1 MTSTVDEQFM
11 RYNMKTNTVK
21 VIVSSLLFI
30 VGLIGFIG
38 GFRISWFPTYTIY
51 LGYGVLAVGLFG
63 IICPMDCWRLWTF
76 RVFLICWAAG
86 ALLTTMLFIP
96 MSLIAMF
103 STSSIHLPLLALAC
117 RIAKRDDR
125 GRHVA
130 KFFHVAAFILAL
142 VLPHYMVVTF
152 QKPYPL
158 HPEQIE
164 VSADSIED
172 KRPIFIDDSSMWY
185 KNTAQ
190 PIKYRV
196 NKSAAVIGLD
206 LGKLK
211 DVEKASSE
219 QLFTTY
225 GQALSYAKQS
235 ELPVIP
241 SVQMID
247 HKAKFFGD
255 QLYTAIEKHMQS
267 EAEILGG
274 GKRRFLREI
283 LTELIKSNDS
293 TQGYTEAMGYIA
305 AGIHLGGQELPELP
319 KEVNILRTNYESKFL
334 SEPVKC
340 KPVSFYAESEEL
352 KRIFQQDRFYQTPL
366 THSAAIALARIM
378 ANNPDLRKQ
387 YQSILAL
394 YSHITNP
401 LSRFSVDDVAEY
413 TEYFDEPS
421 VLIQKM
427 LESKKWKILQKRGA
441 GRDPGEGAFPC
452 IQFLP
457 HSTSKENQLFAR
469 IYNYSSELPKHNI
482 MNRLIRTIKSGELNL
497 TPTIDSGWYDYQIHA
512 LETLL
517 VTEKGQE
524 SDKLLLTEDYKKRLI
539 EAFKTILT
547 KKRELHVKQVELLPT
562 LGISLGPQYFTI
574 SPDLHVEPMATYYL
588 RTARGFR
595 FLLNSLEL
603 ILGKSSLEGIVAK
616 DGESLLIALDNMA
629 KLYYGLYLQV
639 CDDIGMKPEF
649 LPEEIPDAQILQAKQ
664 QTEKWLADYEKESF
678 CERDVRY
685 IVPAL
690 TNLSRTKV
698 RYWMV
703 VGVKLLKIRADYV
716 KRPQVQILDME
727 TEEVVQQIPTDTESG
742 RIADTYLQYKFAP
755 EEYFLPIEVFGEAT
769 GSAEPLAR
777 EEFRKLCDRYK
788 NRKEIIAAIE
798 SRTTL
803 TISKPVIIFVIAS
816 TLMVAAIAMVRLIK
830 KKRNVSM

>member
-1 MTSTVDEQFM
+1 
-11 RYNMKTNTVK
+11 MKVLL
-21 VIVSSLLFI
+21 SLLLCI
-30 VGLIGFIG
+30 IGLIGFIG
-38 GFRISWFPTYTIY
+38 GFCISWFPTYTIY

-63 IICPMDCWRLWTF
+63 IICPMACWRLRTF
-76 RVFLICWAAG
+76 RIFLICWAAG
-86 ALLTTMLFIP
+86 AFLTTMLFIP

-103 STSSIHLPLLALAC
+103 STSPIHLPLLALAC
-117 RIAKRDDR
+117 RVAKRDDR
-125 GRHVA
+125 VRHVA

-142 VLPHYMVVTF
+142 ILPHFMVVTF

-164 VSADSIED
+164 VSADSLED
-172 KRPIFIDDSSMWY
+172 KSPIFIDDSSMWY
-185 KNTAQ
+185 QDTVQ
-190 PIKYRV
+190 SRFHPQTIKYRV

-211 DVEKASSE
+211 DVEKVSSE

-225 GQALSYAKQS
+225 GQALSYTKQS

-255 QLYTAIEKHMQS
+255 QLYAAIEKHMQS

-340 KPVSFYAESEEL
+340 KPVGFYTESEEL
-352 KRIFQQDRFYQTPL
+352 KKIFQQDRFYQTPL
-366 THSAAIALARIM
+366 THTGAIALARIM
-378 ANNPDLRKQ
+378 ANNHDLRKQ

-394 YSHITNP
+394 YSNITNP

-413 TEYFDEPS
+413 AEYFDDPS
-421 VLIQKM
+421 ALIEQM
-427 LESKKWKILQKRGA
+427 LTSKKWKILRERGA
-441 GRDPGEGAFPC
+441 GRDSGEGAFPC

-469 IYNYSSELPKHNI
+469 IYNYSSELPKHNV
-482 MNRLIRTIKSGELNL
+482 MNRLIKAISSGELDL

-547 KKRELHVKQVELLPT
+547 KKRELHVKQVELIPT
-562 LGISLGPQYFTI
+562 VGISLGPQYFTI

-603 ILGKSSLEGIVAK
+603 ILGKSSLEGIVVR

-639 CDDIGMKPEF
+639 CDDIGMKAEF
-649 LPEEIPDAQILQAKQ
+649 LPEEMPDAQILQAKH

-678 CERDVRY
+678 CEKDVRY

-690 TNLSRTKV
+690 TNLSRTQV

-742 RIADTYLQYKFAP
+742 RIADTHLQYKFAP

-769 GSAEPLAR
+769 GSAEPLTR
-777 EEFRKLCDRYK
+777 EEFRKLCDK
-788 NRKEIIAAIE
+788 HKERDQIIAAIE
-798 SRTTL
+798 SRTTF
-803 TISKPVIIFVIAS
+803 TAPKPLIIAVIAS
-816 TLMVAAIAMVRLIK
+816 ILLVAFFAIFRLIN
-830 KKRNVSM
+830 KRYASR